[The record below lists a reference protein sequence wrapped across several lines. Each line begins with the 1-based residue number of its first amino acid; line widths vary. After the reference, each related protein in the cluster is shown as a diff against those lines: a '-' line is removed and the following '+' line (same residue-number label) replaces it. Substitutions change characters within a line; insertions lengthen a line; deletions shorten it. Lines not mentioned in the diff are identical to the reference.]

1 MTKEEIFN
9 QIKDTLAESLEIEPD
24 QITLETD
31 IVDDLHADSISIM
44 EFTLALEDEFDIEI
58 SDEDADRIITI
69 GNVVDY
75 IAEQKA

>member
-75 IAEQKA
+75 IAEKKA

>member
-9 QIKDTLAESLEIEPD
+9 QIKNTLAESLEIEPD

>member
-58 SDEDADRIITI
+58 SDDDADRIITI

-75 IAEQKA
+75 IAEKKA